1 MTPVYPPIESWVVTE
16 QVLAGTLEGVRSAG
30 RLGREAG
37 VFWLGRR
44 DATAQISAVVVLRG
58 VGVEELPNCWRVS
71 PEVFGAVTRWATP
84 RNLCLLGVA
93 HIHLRGVRPVLSG
106 SDRSFGVRAPG
117 VLSVVIGDA
126 GDECDYRN
134 WGWYVFESTDY
145 RAFSQSE
152 IGKRLRIESSN
163 DDGRWIADANGV
175 RPLTERL

>member
-1 MTPVYPPIESWVVTE
+1 MAAVYPPIERWVVAE

-44 DATAQISAVVVLRG
+44 DEMAQISAVVVLRG

-93 HIHLRGVRPVLSG
+93 HIHLGGVRPVLSWT
-106 SDRSFGVRAPG
+106 DRSFGVRVPG
-117 VLSVVIGDA
+117 VLSVVVGGA
-126 GDECDYRN
+126 GGECDYLN
-134 WGWYVFESTDY
+134 LGWYVFGNSY
-145 RAFSQSE
+145 FR
-152 IGKRLRIESSN
+152 
-163 DDGRWIADANGV
+163 
-175 RPLTERL
+175 